1 MTVRRTAAAL
11 VVVPLF
17 ALASCG
23 GDPHK
28 PPPYTPSP
36 TPTESTS
43 PTPTGPVAPTLPTA
57 AKQHTRA
64 GAEAYVRY
72 YVDVLNHA
80 TATVDPPTLA
90 KVTSKDCQGC
100 QNILGVL
107 RDLDASDSVVK
118 GGVWTIKSFG
128 IGCCPQPGSEHSF
141 LVVIDRSRQ
150 VIVDGN
156 GERKTYK
163 GGEATFTFDAAWSA
177 DSGWR
182 LTWLHFNG

>member
-57 AKQHTRA
+57 AKKHTRA

-90 KVTSKDCQGC
+90 KVTPKDCDGC
-100 QNILGVL
+100 QNILETLQGYA
-107 RDLDASDSVVK
+107 DSDSVVK
-118 GGVWTIKSFG
+118 GGKWTVNSSG
-128 IGCCPQPGSEHSF
+128 RGYPHAGSEYSF
-141 LVVIDRSRQ
+141 VTTIDIAKQ
-150 VIVDGN
+150 TITDGN
-156 GERKTYK
+156 GKTTKYP
-163 GGEATFTFDAAWSA
+163 GGHPNFTFETAWSA
-177 DSGWR
+177 SSGWR
-182 LTWLHFNG
+182 LTWLHYNG